1 MWTKKALASVLLTA
15 GMLGAAAVPLPA
27 AADAAP
33 RWVHYDGRSTQYSS
47 RWDRDGD
54 GIPNRYDRTPYGR
67 RFVDS
72 DGDGIPNRYD
82 RTPYGR
88 RFADNDR
95 YGRWHYG
102 GPRWDR
108 DGDGVPNRY
117 DARPNNPY
125 RY

>member
-67 RFVDS
+67 RF
-72 DGDGIPNRYD
+72 
-82 RTPYGR
+82 
-88 RFADNDR
+88 ADNDR